1 MIQELRKQVDSISG
15 MIFLM
20 VILLVLTCCCF
31 CFKMR
36 KVRKLKKLIEDKNQ
50 KDKFDQTLDGFVIA
64 QPVFGVQDQVL
75 KTQKTALTEE

>member
-1 MIQELRKQVDSISG
+1 
-15 MIFLM
+15 
-20 VILLVLTCCCF
+20 
-31 CFKMR
+31 MR